1 MRETKEYLRNRLLNE
16 TINCESIHYVSNED
30 EQEDK
35 NYMKSLK
42 ICKKTNEDKTK
53 TKSKNKINTDHEV
66 KIAKNKE

>member
-1 MRETKEYLRNRLLNE
+1 
-16 TINCESIHYVSNED
+16 
-30 EQEDK
+30 
-35 NYMKSLK
+35 MKSLK